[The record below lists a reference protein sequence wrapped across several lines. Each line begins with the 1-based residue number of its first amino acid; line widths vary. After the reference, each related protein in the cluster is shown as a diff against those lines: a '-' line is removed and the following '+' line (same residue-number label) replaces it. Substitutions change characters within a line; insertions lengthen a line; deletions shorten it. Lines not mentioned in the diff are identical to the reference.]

1 VPAGVALISAITTCK
16 GRFAHLK
23 STLPS
28 LMALPDC
35 EVVVVDYDCPQGAGD
50 WVQSTFPAAKVVRVR
65 DRPHFKAA
73 EARNR
78 GVAVATSPWLF
89 MVDADVGVA
98 PVFIAA
104 IRPQLRPGVFLRP
117 EPLLHELCGALVVA
131 ASDLAAIG
139 GYDEVFE
146 GWSWEDVDAVRRLE
160 ETGRRADT
168 FPAELLTPILHGD
181 EARGRYH
188 AISNPRDNFVVNT
201 LYRRVK
207 ADLHLMGVD
216 LPEEGRRIIYS
227 QIRQGFL
234 SPTGLINIEVA
245 FDRVASGRALTTSLR
260 YRWGGPILAE
270 APDGPH

>member
-1 VPAGVALISAITTCK
+1 MALISAITTCK
-16 GRFAHLK
+16 GRLAHLK

-35 EVVVVDYDCPQGAGD
+35 EVVVVDYDCPQAAGD

-78 GVAVATSPWLF
+78 GVAAATSPWLF
-89 MVDADVGVA
+89 MVDADVAVA
-98 PVFIAA
+98 PTFIAA
-104 IRPQLRPGVFLRP
+104 ITPQLRRGVFLRP
-117 EPLLHELCGALVVA
+117 EPLLNELHGALVVA
-131 ASDLAAIG
+131 ANDLAAIG

-146 GWSWEDVDAVRRLE
+146 GWSWEDADLVLRLQ
-160 ETGRRADT
+160 ETGRRGDT
-168 FPAELLTPILHGD
+168 FPAGLLTPILHGD

-188 AISNPRDNFVVNT
+188 AISNPRDNFVINT
-201 LYRRVK
+201 VYRQVK
-207 ADLHLMGVD
+207 ADFQKLGVA
-216 LPEEGRRIIYS
+216 LPEEGRRIVYS

-234 SPTGLINIEVA
+234 SPTGLIKIEVA
-245 FDRVASGRALTTSLR
+245 FERVASGRALTTSLR

-270 APDGPH
+270 APDGPPR